1 MQPFQ
6 RVSPVRPVQRSLF
19 AALPDNQ
26 PEVLGYLKQI
36 CERQKQLA
44 EQQQQTQERLDT
56 LIGILCVSPEPP
68 NVPVLS
74 TCTPSVP
81 VTPVTPVPPVPTL
94 SVSDPDPPTAS
105 PSQSADDDVIFQLR
119 SRSTSERNFAV
130 QLLRH
135 MFTPSE
141 LAGRNVRGVGG
152 KLPLNTEKI
161 IKIKEIVFRFYPAS
175 LS

>member
-141 LAGRNVRGVGG
+141 LARRNVRGVRG